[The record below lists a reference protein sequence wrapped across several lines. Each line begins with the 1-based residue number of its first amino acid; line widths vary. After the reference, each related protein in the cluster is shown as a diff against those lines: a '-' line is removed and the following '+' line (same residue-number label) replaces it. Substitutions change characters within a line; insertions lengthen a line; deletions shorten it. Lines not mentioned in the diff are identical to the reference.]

1 MSRRPQTP
9 TQAGTSGTQ
18 HPVLPATT
26 LWRVRAVLPDHPG
39 ALARLAETCGDR
51 GVNVLGLEVLPDVDV
66 VTDELVLAV
75 PSSWD
80 LSEVI
85 RLIED
90 SGAVPALVGLAPAS
104 ALTDQ
109 VVRHLRGVA
118 QLVGRPQRAAQVV
131 ADLLDARLTVGSG
144 AADARRAERHHLAL
158 SVEGETIDLVR
169 EAPFTPGE
177 RARAE
182 AVVELAEGLAES
194 ARSADPEPQSSVP
207 VLRRHADLVV
217 AEVDDRKVGEAR
229 LTRSGSTSCVRVYV
243 HPAWRRRGIGEQLLR
258 EVAAMAV
265 GRGITELDVRLDAH
279 DLAGLRLVLA
289 SGLCGSISCDG
300 EVTRTRLVLR
310 RSGTS

>member
-1 MSRRPQTP
+1 VPGVEH
-9 TQAGTSGTQ
+9 AA
-18 HPVLPATT
+18 LPATT

-39 ALARLAETCGDR
+39 ALARLAETCGES

-75 PSSWD
+75 PAAWD
-80 LSEVI
+80 VPAVV

-90 SGAVPALVGLAPAS
+90 SGARPALVGPAPAS

-109 VVRHLRGVA
+109 VVRHLHGVA
-118 QLVGRPQRAAQVV
+118 RLLAGTDTIAHVV
-131 ADLLDARLTVGSG
+131 ADLLDARLGSSP
-144 AADARRAERHHLAL
+144 AAPDARRAGRHHLEL
-158 SVEGETIDLVR
+158 SVGGETIGLVR

-182 AVVELAEGLAES
+182 AVVDLAERLAES
-194 ARSADPEPQSSVP
+194 AGSEDSEPESSAPPEPP
-207 VLRRHADLVV
+207 ELRRHADVVV
-217 AEVDDRKVGEAR
+217 AEVDNRKVGEAR
-229 LTRSGSTSCVRVYV
+229 LTQSGVHCGVRVYV
-243 HPAWRRRGIGEQLLR
+243 HPAWRRRGIGGQLLR

-265 GRGITELDVRLDAH
+265 DRGITELDVRLDAH

-300 EVTRTRLVLR
+300 EETRTRLVLR
-310 RSGTS
+310 RAGNVA